1 MRKSVLVLVGCLVL
15 CAAPAWAGGAF
26 SLFGTYGEVT
36 ESNRAFGAGA
46 RLSLGG
52 QSVMV
57 DLTGTWFP
65 GVSAGAFEDDMQV
78 IPFDLGLRLLF
89 APGSQARP
97 YVGAGVTYMLINLS
111 ERDAEDTTGFYLM
124 AGFNI
129 KAGDRS
135 GFFLEAVYRDAE
147 SDIADLDGPEFEED
161 FGGIVG
167 SVGFYWKF

>member
-1 MRKSVLVLVGCLVL
+1 VLF
-15 CAAPAWAGGAF
+15 AAPAWAGGAF

-36 ESNRAFGAGA
+36 ESNRSFGAGA

-52 QSVMV
+52 ESVMV

-65 GVSAGAFEDDMQV
+65 SRSAGEFDSDLQV
-78 IPFDLGLRLLF
+78 IPFDLGLRLVF
-89 APGSQARP
+89 APGSELRP
-97 YVGAGVTYMLINLS
+97 YVGAGLTYLLINLA
-111 ERDAEDTTGFYLM
+111 ERDAEDTTGYYLL
-124 AGFNI
+124 AGFNV

-147 SDIADLDGPEFEED
+147 SEITDYDGTEFEEN